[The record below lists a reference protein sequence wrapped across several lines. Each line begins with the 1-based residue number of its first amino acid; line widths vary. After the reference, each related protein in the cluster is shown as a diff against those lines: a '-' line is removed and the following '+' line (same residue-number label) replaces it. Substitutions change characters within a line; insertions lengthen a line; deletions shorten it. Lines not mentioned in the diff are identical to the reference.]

1 MYQKLF
7 LAAAL
12 TVACVKMN
20 AQTVAPDY
28 KETGNNNPIS
38 ANIFCAD
45 PTALEYNGRLYVYGS
60 NDHQQFIANGKKGEN
75 DYGQIK
81 SIVVFST
88 DDMVNWTF
96 HGTIDVAK
104 LCSSWVTSPWY
115 HGFGVSWAPSVTWR
129 TAVTVTFG

>member
-75 DYGQIK
+75 D
-81 SIVVFST
+81 
-88 DDMVNWTF
+88 
-96 HGTIDVAK
+96 
-104 LCSSWVTSPWY
+104 
-115 HGFGVSWAPSVTWR
+115 
-129 TAVTVTFG
+129 